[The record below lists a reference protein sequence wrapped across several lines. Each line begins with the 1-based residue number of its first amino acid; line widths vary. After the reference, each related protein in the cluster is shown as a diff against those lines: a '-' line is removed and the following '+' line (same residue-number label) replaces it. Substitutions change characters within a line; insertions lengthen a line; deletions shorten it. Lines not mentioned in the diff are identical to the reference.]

1 MYNISVIKSCKKLA
15 TGRTKYMNKI
25 NDKKTTYR
33 EMYFVFDPIWK
44 RFDYVSKSR
53 HQALDSMYELHV
65 FNENSTDY
73 QIMMNA

>member
-1 MYNISVIKSCKKLA
+1 M
-15 TGRTKYMNKI
+15 T
-25 NDKKTTYR
+25 KKTTYR

-65 FNENSTDY
+65 FNENSADY

>member
-1 MYNISVIKSCKKLA
+1 
-15 TGRTKYMNKI
+15 MNKI
-25 NDKKTTYR
+25 NDKKTTYS

>member
-1 MYNISVIKSCKKLA
+1 
-15 TGRTKYMNKI
+15 MNKL
-25 NDKKTTYR
+25 NDKKTTYS

-53 HQALDSMYELHV
+53 HQALDSMYILNV
-65 FNENSTDY
+65 FNENSADY

>member
-1 MYNISVIKSCKKLA
+1 MKKL
-15 TGRTKYMNKI
+15 N
-25 NDKKTTYR
+25 NKKTTYR

-53 HQALDSMYELHV
+53 HQALDSMFALNV

-73 QIMMNA
+73 QIMMNAI